1 MRKVVYGGACSLDG
15 FLAGRGGAIDWLHY
29 SDDVKQILAKTW
41 ANTDALLIGRKTWD
55 FSVAAGGGG
64 RMKGVQS
71 YLFSRTLTASPA
83 RGVELVRE
91 HAGDFVRALKAAPGR
106 DIVVM
111 SGGNLAA
118 SLFAGRPERA
128 PAAARLGRACVCRCG
143 HPRAAGARR
152 VPSDRRRLRDAPLSG
167 GSLMNDGGPGI
178 ADGRDDDRGAAGIGR
193 AR

>member
-15 FLAGRGGAIDWLHY
+15 FVAGPGGAIDWLHF
-29 SDDVKQILAKTW
+29 SEDVQQILAATW

-55 FSVAAGGGG
+55 VSVAAGGGG
-64 RMKGVQS
+64 SMKGVKS

-91 HAGDFVRALKAAPGR
+91 DAGAFVRALKAVPGK

-118 SLFAGRPERA
+118 SLFAEGVIDEVGLNVHPLLLGSGV
-128 PAAARLGRACVCRCG
+128 PAFLD
-143 HPRAAGARR
+143 AGIR
-152 VPSDRRRLRDAPLSG
+152 VPLALDECRPI
-167 GSLMNDGGPGI
+167 DGGCVLL
-178 ADGRDDDRGAAGIGR
+178 RYRVVR
-193 AR
+193 